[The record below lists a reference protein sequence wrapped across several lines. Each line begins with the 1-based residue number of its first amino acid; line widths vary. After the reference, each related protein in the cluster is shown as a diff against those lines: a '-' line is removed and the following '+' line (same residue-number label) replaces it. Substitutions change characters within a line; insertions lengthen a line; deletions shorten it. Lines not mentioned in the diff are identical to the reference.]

1 MQITAIETIR
11 LPDRPNLLLAQIH
24 TDEGLVG
31 LGETSRG
38 AAAVEAQIHELVA
51 PYLLGKDPLAI
62 QLHNRQLMGSYLG
75 FSSSSAEIRAASVID
90 IALWDIFGQAMNQ
103 PISQLLGGRSR
114 ERIRA
119 YNTCAG
125 YNYNTR
131 TVSRRSITAS
141 DAPSRPEGPYDDQVA
156 FVHRADE
163 LAQSLLSEGYT
174 AMKIWPFDPFAERTD
189 GSLLSA
195 EDLKIGLEPYRK
207 IRAAVGDRI
216 EIMAEFHSLWN
227 LDQAKRIAR
236 ALEEYRPF
244 WSEDPIKMCDV
255 ATLKE
260 YGRST
265 SIPVCASETLGG
277 TAPFRDILQAQAAD
291 VVMLDVGWCG
301 GLTEARKI
309 AALAESYQRPIAP
322 HDCNGPVVWVASI
335 QLMLHIPNALVMETV
350 RAYHTTWYKDILT
363 ELPQVKDGYIYGL
376 AGAGLGTK
384 LLPDVIKRDDVQVK
398 RSEGLGARG

>member
-1 MQITAIETIR
+1 
-11 LPDRPNLLLAQIH
+11 
-24 TDEGLVG
+24 
-31 LGETSRG
+31 
-38 AAAVEAQIHELVA
+38 
-51 PYLLGKDPLAI
+51 
-62 QLHNRQLMGSYLG
+62 
-75 FSSSSAEIRAASVID
+75 
-90 IALWDIFGQAMNQ
+90 
-103 PISQLLGGRSR
+103 
-114 ERIRA
+114 
-119 YNTCAG
+119 
-125 YNYNTR
+125 
-131 TVSRRSITAS
+131 
-141 DAPSRPEGPYDDQVA
+141 
-156 FVHRADE
+156 
-163 LAQSLLSEGYT
+163 
-174 AMKIWPFDPFAERTD
+174 
-189 GSLLSA
+189 
-195 EDLKIGLEPYRK
+195 
-207 IRAAVGDRI
+207 
-216 EIMAEFHSLWN
+216 MAEFHSLWN

-309 AALAESYQRPIAP
+309 AALAEAYQRPVAP

-376 AGAGLGTK
+376 AGAGLGTR
-384 LLPDVIKRDDVQVK
+384 LLPDLLKRDGVQVK
-398 RSEGLGARG
+398 RSAV